1 MLSVNFN
8 LSSTLDLYL
17 EPSPPPLLPSFTGKK
32 NCIFQKRNQF
42 TMIHWIFMNRLSWS
56 CTWSWT
62 PCPRPPPW
70 TSTSSSPPWPLP
82 PPLPGLEHLHSST
95 LAHNRW
101 LFFWISITRSS
112 SEFLP
117 LCGQDDSLLSW
128 THTHSPFSIL
138 GHPRPLPP
146 PLPPTLPPPPPRP
159 LHHPLPGPLPQPLPR
174 LEQWLRLQHSILLNF
189 WWRHMR

>member
-1 MLSVNFN
+1 
-8 LSSTLDLYL
+8 
-17 EPSPPPLLPSFTGKK
+17 
-32 NCIFQKRNQF
+32 
-42 TMIHWIFMNRLSWS
+42 MIHWIFMIRLSWS

-146 PLPPTLPPPPPRP
+146 PLPPTHLNDSLGENQVLVGWKGYGEVNFGVDFLWGWLPMNLGSKTPRR
-159 LHHPLPGPLPQPLPR
+159 LPR
-174 LEQWLRLQHSILLNF
+174 STSLSKTPRCF
-189 WWRHMR
+189 WNL

>member
-117 LCGQDDSLLSW
+117 LCGQDVSLLSW

-138 GHPRPLPP
+138 GH
-146 PLPPTLPPPPPRP
+146 PPPPPRP

-189 WWRHMR
+189 WWRQMR

>member
-70 TSTSSSPPWPLP
+70 TSTSSSPPWPSTSTSAWTWT
-82 PPLPGLEHLHSST
+82 PPLFYPRSQS
-95 LAHNRW
+95 LA
-101 LFFWISITRSS
+101 
-112 SEFLP
+112 
-117 LCGQDDSLLSW
+117 
-128 THTHSPFSIL
+128 
-138 GHPRPLPP
+138 
-146 PLPPTLPPPPPRP
+146 
-159 LHHPLPGPLPQPLPR
+159 
-174 LEQWLRLQHSILLNF
+174 ILLNF
-189 WWRHMR
+189 YLLDLLQNSFLGVAGRQLPIAMLFQWRNLIYLLCISFV